1 MNKNLMVGTCRLM
14 ITPPFGCE
22 MSGFVA
28 RNGLCKGIHDPLWA
42 RALIINNGHKKIAL
56 VVTDLIGIDGEILN
70 KVRQLVSYSTD
81 ITPDSVLIA
90 ATHTHSGPAVLQKAF
105 LGKPDPNYITMLIKN
120 ISGAILLANQS
131 LEPVRLFVGESK
143 CNSIGKNRLKKGGP
157 TDPQVLVLRL
167 ENDKG
172 IKVLIV
178 NYACHP
184 VVLGPDNL
192 LITADYPYYLISSL
206 EQVYPKAQIMFI
218 NGATGDI
225 NVGHITAD
233 SIKSSINSKR
243 TFEEAGRLGRLLAGE
258 VIKATE
264 TAVLQEIINIRFC
277 GRKISLP
284 LEPIPSFLQLEE
296 ACAGWKRYSYEL
308 KKKQASYG
316 EIQQAKV
323 WAEWAEKIA
332 GLAKANRII
341 PEINTELAV
350 FSIGGVD
357 FVSFPGEF
365 FHEFG
370 LKIKKIRTT
379 RKVFIIGYCNDNIG
393 YVAPSSVYE
402 EGGYEVE
409 DSYRYYGLPSRLV
422 KDAGLQVVQLLERML
437 QGY

>member
-1 MNKNLMVGTCRLM
+1 MNKNLMVGTSRLM
-14 ITPPFGCE
+14 IIPPFGCE

-28 RNGLCKGIHDPLWA
+28 RNGLCRGVHDPLWA
-42 RALIINNGHKKIAL
+42 RALIINNGYKKIAL
-56 VVTDLIGIDGEILN
+56 VATDLIGIDGEILN
-70 KVRQLVSYSTD
+70 KVRQSVSYSTD

-105 LGKPDPNYITMLIKN
+105 LGKPDPDYIAKLIKN

-143 CNSIGKNRLKKGGP
+143 CNSVGKNRLKKGGP
-157 TDPQVLVLRL
+157 TDPQVLVIRL

-192 LITADYPYYLISSL
+192 LITADYPHYLISSL

-218 NGATGDI
+218 NGAAGNI
-225 NVGHITAD
+225 NVGHTTAD
-233 SIKSSINSKR
+233 SVKGSINSKR
-243 TFEEAGRLGRLLAGE
+243 SFEEARRLARLLAVE

-264 TAVLQEIINIRFC
+264 TAVLQEIINIKFFS
-277 GRKISLP
+277 GKISLP
-284 LEPIPSFLQLEE
+284 LEQILSFSQLKE

-323 WAEWAEKIA
+323 WAKWAEKMA
-332 GLAKANRII
+332 ELVKANRII

-350 FSIGGVD
+350 FSIGGLD

-365 FHEFG
+365 FCEFG
-370 LKIKKIRTT
+370 LKIKKIRAP

-393 YVAPSSVYE
+393 YVAPSSVYK
-402 EGGYEVE
+402 EGGYEIE